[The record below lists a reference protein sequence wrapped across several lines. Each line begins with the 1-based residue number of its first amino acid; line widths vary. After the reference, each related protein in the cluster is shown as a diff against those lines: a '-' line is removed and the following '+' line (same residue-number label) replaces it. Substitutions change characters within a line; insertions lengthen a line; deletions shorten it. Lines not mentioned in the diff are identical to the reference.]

1 MAKPKYFLLKSIR
14 FIAKSIAK
22 SIRFIAKSIVKSI
35 VRFIVLFLTNKKNY
49 YV

>member
-22 SIRFIAKSIVKSI
+22 SIRFIA
-35 VRFIVLFLTNKKNY
+35 LFLTNKKNY